1 MFYRLIYITILIIEL
16 IECVFGVNYVDV
28 KNYNISRGVN
38 VFYGRFNKFGKYF
51 MFVGDLEPIT
61 QLRFGNELIFPNDTG
76 SNNYNL
82 FVEMFIKNNIKLVSF
97 YVHTFHKGLLK
108 EVKRKVISISCDTYS
123 YISNEEFMF
132 NIDKPILVSVDIGPK
147 PKHPFITR
155 FRSGYEFHIMFEYEM
170 IKEYQGFKFD
180 GITGPQYMFGYVYDL
195 DHPVVV
201 GYTKRPYL
209 TDESVVIKIFNSH
222 YSYNN
227 IPEFI
232 TVPFVIEFK
241 VKHEHSFELRPIL
254 GKNYWFLVEYTE
266 EFFSNPTNKYA
277 IKLYRSYMNHQSGIP
292 LLPLDISELVSYE
305 IFGMKKVTGLA
316 KYCSYTLYTH
326 ERKCESDYR
335 IKVLID
341 SQIYHRTIDVQRT
354 TYINYNLEVYKDNG
368 DTYVIISFNIEKAY
382 YIIKESKI
390 YIKKI
395 GREKFKK
402 EYTVNHGLT
411 MKMITKWYPI
421 KLDITI
427 DKEQPSLFE
436 KKEISN
442 KELTIYHFSINETND
457 FGESILNKYVFG
469 RVYQTTS
476 FQFGNIPQE
485 PFRKHRVMIVGDIN
499 TNKFIVR
506 NKSTL
511 DNLSTPQYQLFR
523 LRI

>member
-1 MFYRLIYITILIIEL
+1 MFYRLIYITILIIGL
-16 IECVFGVNYVDV
+16 IECVFGINYVDV

-38 VFYGRFNKFGKYF
+38 VFHGRFGTDDKYF

-108 EVKRKVISISCDTYS
+108 EVKRKVIKLYSDTYS

-132 NIDKPILVSVDIGPK
+132 NIDKPILVSIDIGPR

-155 FRSGYEFHIMFEYEM
+155 FISEHDKSCVKKYYIVNKYHA
-170 IKEYQGFKFD
+170 FKFD
-180 GITGPQYMFGYVYDL
+180 GKSSPRYKFGYVYDL

-209 TDESVVIKIFNSH
+209 IEKCVMIEISKNFRFNCLFQLFYKYTTIILH
-222 YSYNN
+222 DVNEQRY
-227 IPEFI
+227 
-232 TVPFVIEFK
+232 
-241 VKHEHSFELRPIL
+241 ELRPIL
-254 GKNYWFLVEYTE
+254 GKKHWFLKYYTDE
-266 EFFSNPTNKYA
+266 MISNELNLNA
-277 IKLYRSYMNHQSGIP
+277 IKLYKSYTHDKGMP
-292 LLPLDISELVSYE
+292 LITLDISGISSPE
-305 IFGMKKVTGLA
+305 IFGIEKITGSMANNWTYILYRLKNEYQNHYKIRMVIDPTIERRNIYIQRKK
-316 KYCSYTLYTH
+316 
-326 ERKCESDYR
+326 
-335 IKVLID
+335 
-341 SQIYHRTIDVQRT
+341 
-354 TYINYNLEVYKDNG
+354 YINYNLEVYVNNEEI
-368 DTYVIISFNIEKAY
+368 YVCNRYDVKLENM
-382 YIIKESKI
+382 IIKETKLLNKKSGKEK
-390 YIKKI
+390 YKNLNTSGYKKI
-395 GREKFKK
+395 FKNI
-402 EYTVNHGLT
+402 EEWL
-411 MKMITKWYPI
+411 PI
-421 KLDITI
+421 KLDVTV
-427 DKEQPSLFE
+427 DEEQPSLFE

-511 DNLSTPQYQLFR
+511 DNLNTPQYQLFR

>member
-1 MFYRLIYITILIIEL
+1 MFYRLIYITILIIGL
-16 IECVFGVNYVDV
+16 IECVFGINYVDV

-38 VFYGRFNKFGKYF
+38 VFHGRFGTDDKYF

-108 EVKRKVISISCDTYS
+108 EVKRKVIKLYSDTYS

-132 NIDKPILVSVDIGPK
+132 NIDKPILVSIDIGPR

-155 FRSGYEFHIMFEYEM
+155 FISEHDKSCVKKYYIVNKYHA
-170 IKEYQGFKFD
+170 FKFD
-180 GITGPQYMFGYVYDL
+180 GKSSPRYKFGYVYDL

-209 TDESVVIKIFNSH
+209 IEKCVMIEISKNFRFNCLFQLFYKYTTIILH
-222 YSYNN
+222 DVNEQRY
-227 IPEFI
+227 
-232 TVPFVIEFK
+232 
-241 VKHEHSFELRPIL
+241 ELRPIL
-254 GKNYWFLVEYTE
+254 GKKHWFLKYYTDE
-266 EFFSNPTNKYA
+266 MISNELNLNA
-277 IKLYRSYMNHQSGIP
+277 IKFYGCYINNRGIP
-292 LLPLDISELVSYE
+292 VVTLDISELASPE
-305 IFGMKKVTGLA
+305 IFGIEKVTGTVNNWTYKLYKLKK
-316 KYCSYTLYTH
+316 KYENDYKIKMVLDSKIK
-326 ERKCESDYR
+326 RKNIYCQRNHY
-335 IKVLID
+335 IKYNIEV
-341 SQIYHRTIDVQRT
+341 
-354 TYINYNLEVYKDNG
+354 YINSEETYVCNRYNLILENVIVKELRMYMKKTNEQKYSYVYIDDG
-368 DTYVIISFNIEKAY
+368 II
-382 YIIKESKI
+382 
-390 YIKKI
+390 
-395 GREKFKK
+395 
-402 EYTVNHGLT
+402 V
-411 MKMITKWYPI
+411 KMIDDLHPI
-421 KLDITI
+421 KLDVTI
-427 DKEQPSLFE
+427 DEEQPSLFE

-442 KELTIYHFSINETND
+442 KELTIYHFSIKETND